1 MSPRIENE
9 ADAKIF
15 AAAHRVMYGGDPN
28 SEQQMVV
35 ALLKDLKQKEPVAEP
50 SNPVPEE

>member
-9 ADAKIF
+9 ADARIY
-15 AAAHRVMYGGDPN
+15 AAANRAMFGGDMR